1 MDRLLKRQ
9 EVPHEHTWNLESIY
23 PNLEAWEQDFN
34 KVNALVPKAAG
45 FQGKL
50 GSSAQTLLEALQARD
65 AVYIIL
71 EATGSYARMRKDED
85 NTNSTFVALND
96 RVVSMYARVQSA
108 LAYMTPE
115 ILAIPTETLNQWL
128 AENQGLQLYKHEL
141 EDLMRE
147 KAHIRSAEVEALL
160 AQSSEIAASP
170 QSIFGMLDNADMKF
184 PKVHDEEGNEVDLTK
199 GRFIR
204 FLESPNRQVRA
215 EAWTTLYATYNK
227 FRNTLAATHAASV
240 KKDIFYARARNF
252 PSARAM
258 ALSGSNIPESV
269 YDNLVGTVNKNLP
282 SLHRYVRLRKRML
295 GLDELHM
302 YDLYTPMVSEADK
315 KVPYEEAVE
324 TILEA
329 LKPLGED
336 YIKVAREGLTTARWV
351 DKYEN
356 EGKSSGAY
364 SGGAY
369 TSNPFILMNY
379 QETLDSMFTLAHEL
393 GHSMHS
399 YFTRKTQPYP
409 YGHYTIFVAEVAS
422 TFNEA
427 LLTDYLL
434 KRTDDPKLKTYLIN
448 HYLEQFRTTLY
459 RQTMFAEFEL
469 LTHQKAEQNQPL
481 TPDLLCS
488 MYYDLNKKYYGT
500 EGMVVD
506 QPIEMEWARIPHFYR
521 PFYVYQYST
530 GLSAAVALSQQ
541 VLKEGQPAVERY
553 LRFLSRGGSDYSINL
568 LRDAGVDMASPEP
581 VQKALDV
588 FASLLDQ
595 MEQVA
600 K

>member
-9 EVPHEHTWNLESIY
+9 EVPREHTWNLESIY

-34 KVNALVPKAAG
+34 KVNELVPKAAS

-50 GSSAQTLLEALQARD
+50 GSSSQTLLEALQARD

-85 NTNSTFVALND
+85 NTNSPSVALND

-128 AENQGLQLYKHEL
+128 SENQGLQLYKHEL

-204 FLESPNRQVRA
+204 FLESPNRQVRE

-302 YDLYTPMVSEADK
+302 YDLYTPMVAEADK

-329 LKPLGED
+329 LKPLGDD

-434 KRTDDPKLKTYLIN
+434 KRTDDPKLKAYLIN

-541 VLKEGQPAVERY
+541 VLSEGQPAVERY

-588 FASLLDQ
+588 FASLIDQ
-595 MEQVA
+595 MEKVA
-600 K
+600 Q